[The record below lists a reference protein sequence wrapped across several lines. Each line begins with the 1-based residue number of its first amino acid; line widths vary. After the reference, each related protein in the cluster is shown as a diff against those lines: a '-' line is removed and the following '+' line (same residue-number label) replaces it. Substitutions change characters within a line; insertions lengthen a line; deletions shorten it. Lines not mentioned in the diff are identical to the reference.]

1 MEDIPVSVLCIRV
14 TAIDLE
20 HGYVWLSL
28 ERQGQQLLPG
38 HVRVDGLRG
47 LLGNEGQAAIR
58 LGGRYPV
65 SKLVTLLRLGMARGL

>member
-20 HGYVWLSL
+20 HGSVWLSL
-28 ERQGQQLLPG
+28 ERQGQPLLPG

-47 LLGNEGQAAIR
+47 LLGSAGRAAVR

-65 SKLVTLLRLGMARGL
+65 SELVALLRLGVAGGL